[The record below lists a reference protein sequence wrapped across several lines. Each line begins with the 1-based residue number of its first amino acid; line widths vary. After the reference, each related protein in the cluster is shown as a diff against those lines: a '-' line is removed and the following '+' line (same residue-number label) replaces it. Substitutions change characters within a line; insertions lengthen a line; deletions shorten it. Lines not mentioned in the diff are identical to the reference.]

1 MICRAGLECQ
11 AVDRQVI
18 EFPLVEP
25 RLVVLQVRMESRV
38 VRVDHVRFAY
48 PKVGQVRLKERR
60 ALR

>member
-1 MICRAGLECQ
+1 M
-11 AVDRQVI
+11 DRQVI